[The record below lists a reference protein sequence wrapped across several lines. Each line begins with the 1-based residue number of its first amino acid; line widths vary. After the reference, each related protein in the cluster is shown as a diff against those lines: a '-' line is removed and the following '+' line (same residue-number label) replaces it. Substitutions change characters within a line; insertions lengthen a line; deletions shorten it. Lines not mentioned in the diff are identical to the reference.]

1 MYGVVSRIEVFFII
15 DIWVL
20 ILILIIDLV
29 TKFILLKLVVI
40 ILDNVLFFLLPI

>member
-1 MYGVVSRIEVFFII
+1 MYGVVLRIEVFFII

>member
-1 MYGVVSRIEVFFII
+1 MCGVVSRIEVFFII

>member
-1 MYGVVSRIEVFFII
+1 MCGVVSRIEVFFII
-15 DIWVL
+15 DIRVL

-40 ILDNVLFFLLPI
+40 I